1 MYLLDTDVLIDF
13 KEVIMFNRFE
23 ELPIKASQLKS
34 CFYCDFP
41 LPALKQEHIFNAS
54 WAGSH
59 QTGNLICD
67 KCNESFSKEVDKAF
81 LIYTNAVMN
90 AWSFKGK
97 RHKSIPTVGKENYPL
112 DLKGNYFLD
121 AGAKLR
127 LKKPL
132 VEEETQSDGLARSK
146 ISFNSR
152 GEANRWLEGSGAE
165 SLLGRPLSQEERDSL
180 RQQIRQAK
188 FRSEDAQPQEA
199 SATLDLQKQYR
210 SAAHTI
216 LKCLG
221 FFMPDWVCHDQTK
234 QVRQFT
240 RSGEGDWLLFAV
252 EVEQHFSLADQAIS
266 LLGLGVNHNSVEI
279 YWSSYLRMVIGVV
292 TILNRVKRAVVIS
305 KDYLGTDRVLYVF
318 EDTHGSGK
326 PPRAISAE
334 INSQEFSAPTI
345 GIQYFASPSRINEV
359 FRSEILELTAT
370 YYPIDALTAKL
381 KEEIEEINQ
390 KNLEVSDKICEEYR
404 EAFLNFFVNW
414 GKILQISVDKEQL
427 CSKLSDYGFADLAHR
442 FTGRTCNDKEFNLYV
457 AKIFDYILMALK

>member
-1 MYLLDTDVLIDF
+1 
-13 KEVIMFNRFE
+13 MFHQFE
-23 ELPIKASQLKS
+23 ELHIKSSQLKS
-34 CFYCDFP
+34 CFYCEIP
-41 LPALKQEHIFNAS
+41 LPASEKEHIFNAS
-54 WAGSH
+54 WGGSH
-59 QTGNLICD
+59 PTGDLICD
-67 KCNESFSKEVDKAF
+67 KCNKGFSKKVDKAF
-81 LIYTNAVMN
+81 LIYTGAVMN

-97 RHKSIPTVGKENYPL
+97 RHPSIPTIGKEN
-112 DLKGNYFLD
+112 DFIKLKGNYFLD

-132 VEEETQSDGLARSK
+132 IEEEKQSDGLVRSK

-152 GEANRWLEGSGAE
+152 GEAKRWLLEQ
-165 SLLGRPLSQEERDSL
+165 PLSQEKRNSL
-180 RQQIRQAK
+180 EQQIRQAK
-188 FRSEDAQPQEA
+188 FRSEDPQPQEA
-199 SATLDLQKQYR
+199 SVTLNLREQYR

-234 QVRQFT
+234 QVRQFA
-240 RSGEGDWLLFAV
+240 RYGEGDWLLFAV

-305 KDYLGTDRVLYVF
+305 KDYVGTDRVLYVF

-404 EAFLNFFVNW
+404 EAFLKFFVNW

-442 FTGRTCNDKEFNLYV
+442 FTGRTCNDKEFKLYV
-457 AKIFDYILMALK
+457 AKIFDNILMALK